1 VRRTTRWA
9 GVAVLAAAMIVQP
22 QADAEAGD
30 RAVTGSRVAT
40 GVRTVTL
47 VTGDKV
53 TVTSPTSAIV
63 EPGAGREKVTFLT
76 DEARGRLRVLPVDAA
91 PLVRAGRL
99 DPRLFDVTGL
109 LELGYDDSRKEL
121 PLVVTGA
128 PGPAPAVRA
137 MTGFRSLSAVRG
149 FAVRQRRSDAARTW
163 QALAA
168 GTGKIWLDG
177 RQRISLDVSVK
188 QVGAPQAWER
198 GYTGAGVKVAV
209 LDTGIDATH
218 PDLAGRVAARA
229 DFTDAP
235 DERDVIGH
243 GTHVAS
249 TIAGSGAASG
259 GRYRGVAP
267 DVTLLDGKVCESQW
281 CTDSAILAGMQW
293 AAEQGARV
301 VNMSLGHPDTPGTDP
316 MEEAVQTLSE
326 RYGVLFVV
334 AAGNYG
340 ADRTLTS
347 PATTDA
353 ALAVGAVSKSG
364 EQADF
369 ASRGP
374 RAGDGGLKPDITAPG
389 VDITAARGKDSPGDG
404 SYMAMSGTSMAAPHV
419 TGVAA
424 LLAGAHP
431 GWKGDTL
438 KAALMGTARPLP
450 GIGVF
455 AQGAGL
461 VDAARGTSQAVTA
474 EPPGLGFGR
483 QAWPHDD
490 DQPVSKTVVYRN
502 HQQQPVTLHL
512 EVRGDKSFSVT
523 PTTLTVPADGQAEA
537 TVTSD
542 TRAGG
547 PDGFLGGHV
556 VATGAGDL
564 TLSTPVGV
572 DKEIESYD
580 LTIRHTDRNGRPA
593 TQSYTTL
600 YRLDAHQ
607 TPVDLEEPEGPA
619 TLRLPKGRWQIRTTI
634 LDDQGRT
641 LLVHPDL
648 NLNRSQ
654 TVEADARLGRPISL
668 KLPRT
673 DATSLLAE
681 IVYQWQEADG
691 TSRSWGWLGDS
702 YDGAYTAQLG
712 PARAYPG
719 VRTKVAGQWAAA
731 RVGSPYAYRL
741 TWFRSGGMVN
751 GFERRVAQ
759 HDLAA
764 VQTDYA
770 RHLPDAEAN
779 AAGRAWPRDGMI
791 FSYLSQTTFGTP
803 FKQVE
808 YVNTDDG
815 IRWQRYLFEYA
826 PDGRVNRFESPFA
839 VYRSGRTYPED
850 WNRGVFAP
858 ALPWAGA
865 QGSEGVS
872 RTGDAIST
880 DLLMYGDARG
890 SLGYSSRATQRTA
903 LYRDG
908 ALVGEQPEIETS
920 FTVPAREAAYRLVV
934 ESERGAPATLS
945 TRVSGVWTFRSGHV
959 AGDTPARLPVSVVR
973 FSPALD
979 AENSAPSGRRF
990 TVPVTVQPL
999 AGSTA
1004 RPVKKLS
1011 VEVSYDDGATWA
1023 KAENH
1028 GSAAAPRD
1036 PAGINGSAI
1045 VLRHPAGDGFVSLRA
1060 RAVDKAGNTVEQT
1073 VIRAYRIRPS

>member
-1 VRRTTRWA
+1 MQSTTRWA
-9 GVAVLAAAMIVQP
+9 GVAVLAAAMTVQPAALPQAVAEPTAQP
-22 QADAEAGD
+22 QAVAEAVD
-30 RAVTGSRVAT
+30 QPVTSVP
-40 GVRTVTL
+40 TVTL

-53 TVTSPTSAIV
+53 TVTGPTSAVV
-63 EPGAGREKVTFLT
+63 EPGEGREKVTFLT
-76 DEARGRLRVLPVDAA
+76 DEARGQLRVLPSDAA
-91 PLVRAGRL
+91 PLVQAGRL

-121 PLVVTGA
+121 PLLVTGA
-128 PGPAPAVRA
+128 SGPAPAVRA
-137 MTGFRSLSAVRG
+137 MSGFRALGAVRG
-149 FAVRQRRSDAARTW
+149 FAVRQRRGEAARTW
-163 QALAA
+163 QALAG

-177 RQRISLDVSVK
+177 RRRISLDVSVK

-198 GYTGAGVKVAV
+198 GHTGVGVKVAV

-229 DFTDAP
+229 DFTEAQ

-249 TIAGSGAASG
+249 TIAGSGAASD

-267 DVTLLDGKVCESQW
+267 GVTLLDGKVCESEW
-281 CTDSAILAGMQW
+281 CADSAILAGMQW

-301 VNMSLGHPDTPGTDP
+301 VNMSLGGPDTPGLDP
-316 MEEAVQTLSE
+316 LEEAVQTLSE
-326 RYGVLFVV
+326 RYGTLFVA

-340 ADRTLTS
+340 ADRTLIS
-347 PATTDA
+347 PGTADA

-364 EQADF
+364 EQAEF

-374 RAGDGGLKPDITAPG
+374 RAGDDGLKPDITAPG

-404 SYMAMSGTSMAAPHV
+404 SYVAMSGTSMATPHV

-431 GWKGDTL
+431 GWKGDLL

-461 VDAARGTSQAVTA
+461 VDAARGTSQAITA

-490 DQPVSKTVVYRN
+490 DQPAGKKIVYRN
-502 HQQQPVTLHL
+502 HQQQPVTLRL
-512 EVRGDKSFSVT
+512 EVRGDKSFSVA
-523 PTTLTVPADGQAEA
+523 PATLTVPAGGQAEA
-537 TVTSD
+537 IVTSD

-547 PDGFLGGHV
+547 PDGLLSGHV
-556 VATGAGDL
+556 VATGDGDL
-564 TLSTPVGV
+564 VLSTPVAV
-572 DKEIESYD
+572 NKEIESYD
-580 LTIRHTDRNGRPA
+580 LTVRFTGRNGWPA
-593 TQSYTTL
+593 TGTFTTL
-600 YRLDAHQ
+600 YRLDAEQ
-607 TPVDLEEPEGPA
+607 TPIDLEEPQGPV
-619 TLRLPKGRWQIRTTI
+619 TLRLPKGRWLIRTTI
-634 LDDQGRT
+634 RDDRSRT
-641 LLVHPDL
+641 LLVHPGLD
-648 NLNRSQ
+648 LNRSQ
-654 TVEADARLGRPISL
+654 TVDADARLGRPISL
-668 KLPRT
+668 TPPRA
-673 DATSLLAE
+673 DAVPLLAE
-681 IVYQWQEADG
+681 VVYQYQVADG
-691 TSRSWGWLGDS
+691 TSRAWGWLGNS
-702 YDGAYTAQLG
+702 YDSTFTAQLG
-712 PARAYPG
+712 PARSYPG
-719 VRTKVAGQWAAA
+719 VRTKIAGLWAAA
-731 RVGSPYAYRL
+731 RVGSPYAYHL
-741 TWFRSGGMVN
+741 TWFHSGGMVN

-759 HDLAA
+759 RDLAA
-764 VQTDYA
+764 IQTDYA

-779 AAGRAWPRDGMI
+779 AYSGAWPRDGAV
-791 FSYLSQTTFGTP
+791 FSFLSPTTFGTP

-815 IRWQRYLFEYA
+815 IRWQRHLFEYGS
-826 PDGRVNRFESPFA
+826 DGRLNRFDSPFT
-839 VYRSGRTYPED
+839 VYRSGRAYTEL
-850 WNRGVFAP
+850 WNHGVFSP

-865 QGSEGVS
+865 EQLNGVS
-872 RTGDAIST
+872 RTGDVIST
-880 DLLMYGDARG
+880 DLLMYGDGRG
-890 SLGYSSRATQRTA
+890 ALGSSTRATQRTA

-908 ALVGEQPEIETS
+908 TLVGEQPETRTS

-959 AGDTPARLPVSVVR
+959 TSGTPARLPMSVVR
-973 FSPALD
+973 FSPDLD

-999 AGSTA
+999 EGSTA
-1004 RPVKKLS
+1004 RHVKRLS
-1011 VEVSYDDGATWA
+1011 VEISYDDGATWT
-1023 KAENH
+1023 KAEVH
-1028 GSAAAPRD
+1028 GSAA
-1036 PAGINGSAI
+1036 

-1060 RAVDKAGNTVEQT
+1060 RAVDGAGNMAEQT
-1073 VIRAYRIRPS
+1073 IIRAYRIRPS